1 MTYKIDFFGTP
12 FVISRSSS
20 GMKWN
25 ENRITRLRSKTMKSA
40 DRIIAAGG
48 ITAVVGGIGAELYLF
63 LQWILQQPDL
73 YRWPVQ
79 LY

>member
-1 MTYKIDFFGTP
+1 
-12 FVISRSSS
+12 
-20 GMKWN
+20 
-25 ENRITRLRSKTMKSA
+25 MKSA
-40 DRIIAAGG
+40 DRLIATGG
-48 ITAVVGGIGAELYLF
+48 MMVVVTGIGAELYLF